1 MRTRMPRWWTVVAL
15 VSVAWACADDD
26 DSAEFEAN
34 KALHRQVFEAVSRG
48 DMAFIDQTL
57 SPDFVYHGAAG
68 QTLDLAGAREMIGGY
83 ATMFPGMSLQF
94 PVQVAEGEFVA
105 SRFTVTGTHSG
116 DTPGLPATGKTI
128 SLTGISIIRIVD
140 GLIVEE
146 WENFDEVGML
156 RQLGVMPGMEA
167 DSGM

>member
-1 MRTRMPRWWTVVAL
+1 MVVAL
-15 VSVAWACADDD
+15 ASVAWACADDD
-26 DSAEFEAN
+26 DSAAFEAN

-68 QTLDLAGAREMIGGY
+68 QHLDLAAAREMIGGY
-83 ATMFPGMSLQF
+83 ATMFPGMSFQF
-94 PVQVAEGEFVA
+94 AAQVAEGEFVA

-116 DTPGLPATGKTI
+116 DTPGLPATGKTL
-128 SLTGISIIRIVD
+128 SVTGISIIRIVG

-146 WENFDEVGML
+146 WENFDELNML
-156 RQLGVMPGMEA
+156 RQLGVIAEPQEEPEM
-167 DSGM
+167 